1 VGKRK
6 FFWSRETESDS
17 ARAPQAPVSL
27 ADRIAAGPLPLAEAL
42 HYAIAMAEAVRV
54 VHGRSRVYALL
65 QPAGVKL
72 LDDGVQFVPCVPAP
86 ISPYFSPEQV
96 AGRELDTRSDIFS
109 LGAVLYE
116 MLSGHKAFDGV
127 TKPALRFQILD
138 REPPPLRNVPPA
150 VSQLV
155 MSRKK
160 AGKTVA
166 ADGDSTGSAQTPENY
181 GDTDGGSPGFR
192 RKSIAAPT
200 PPEPDWH
207 SHRFPGRNGPQRK

>member
-1 VGKRK
+1 
-6 FFWSRETESDS
+6 
-17 ARAPQAPVSL
+17 
-27 ADRIAAGPLPLAEAL
+27 
-42 HYAIAMAEAVRV
+42 
-54 VHGRSRVYALL
+54 
-65 QPAGVKL
+65 
-72 LDDGVQFVPCVPAP
+72 VPCVPAP

-155 MSRKK
+155 MRCLEKK
-160 AGKTVA
+160 PEKRLQRMEILLA
-166 ADGDSTGSAQTPENY
+166 ALKLQRIMATPMEAPRVSGEN
-181 GDTDGGSPGFR
+181 R
-192 RKSIAAPT
+192 
-200 PPEPDWH
+200 
-207 SHRFPGRNGPQRK
+207 

>member
-1 VGKRK
+1 MGKRK

-72 LDDGVQFVPCVPAP
+72 LDGGVQFVPCVPAP

-155 MSRKK
+155 MRCLEKK
-160 AGKTVA
+160 PEKRLQRMEILLA
-166 ADGDSTGSAQTPENY
+166 ALKLQRIMATPMEAPRVSGEN
-181 GDTDGGSPGFR
+181 R
-192 RKSIAAPT
+192 
-200 PPEPDWH
+200 
-207 SHRFPGRNGPQRK
+207 

>member
-6 FFWSRETESDS
+6 FFWSRETETDS

-155 MSRKK
+155 MRCLEKK
-160 AGKTVA
+160 PEKRLQRMEILLA
-166 ADGDSTGSAQTPENY
+166 ALKLQRIMATPMEAPRVSGEN
-181 GDTDGGSPGFR
+181 R
-192 RKSIAAPT
+192 
-200 PPEPDWH
+200 
-207 SHRFPGRNGPQRK
+207 